1 MKEAIRFGRE
11 WTINTREDYDKAMTA
26 LDDAEF
32 IAEMSDCY
40 SITLN
45 EKAEIERQRVDVM
58 RQAKERGLL

>member
-1 MKEAIRFGRE
+1 MKEAVRFGRE
-11 WTINTREDYDKAMTA
+11 WVINTREDYDKAMTV

-45 EKAEIERQRVDVM
+45 EKAEIDRQRLDVM